1 MVSDKRLPLLA
12 GQRGIWLADRANPF
26 PGRFVNAQATSFLGE
41 FDSDIFTRAATQ
53 LVAETECLR
62 LRIHEGADGLT
73 QGILPPSDGIRL
85 PILDFSAEVDPNA
98 AAETWMNVAHADPID
113 PAREPPFA
121 WALLRLG
128 SGRTIWSQIYHHVA
142 IDSTGRNLLVARL
155 ASIYTALATGRD
167 PAARPSAPDFASLAA
182 LENAYLASRQSSTD
196 LAWCLSQLDEPPS
209 VPSPSRRAVASADVG
224 FHRASRTIGP
234 GVMKALSGSVRRL
247 GTTLPQ
253 LLCATWAAFLTR
265 ISGNDEI
272 LIGLQVTGR
281 SAATRESIATLTNV
295 LPLRLRIPKTVS
307 FDQYAIETGRQVRL
321 ALRHQRHPHERTRA
335 ALGLSPVASDPL
347 VIGFN
352 YAPPA
357 VAATLPGATIATR
370 NLAHGPVRGLTLGVE
385 PCADGSV
392 RLDLDANVRC
402 YSVEEV
408 GHLADRL
415 TLVLHDAVGTDGAA
429 PVSRLAISRPEEQQR
444 MLALASCGHAPGG
457 NATSLPELVT
467 LHHPHDQAAPALIA
481 GDARLSYAM
490 LDAAANRMARHLI
503 SLGIGPGKLV
513 ALALPRT
520 QTLVVA
526 LL

>member
-1 MVSDKRLPLLA
+1 MPRQPV
-12 GQRGIWLADRANPF
+12 
-26 PGRFVNAQATSFLGE
+26 FLGNSN
-41 FDSDIFTRAATQ
+41 SDIFTRAATQ

-253 LLCATWAAFLTR
+253 LLCATWAAFLTW

-307 FDQYAIETGRQVRL
+307 FDQLRYRNRPPGAPGLAAPTQSSRAHARCPRLEPDCAGSFGDRVQLCAAGSCCDPSGSGDRHAKPRTWSGPRTDARGR
-321 ALRHQRHPHERTRA
+321 ALRGRLGSSRSRRKRA
-335 ALGLSPVASDPL
+335 VLLGRGGRSFGRPPDP
-347 VIGFN
+347 
-352 YAPPA
+352 
-357 VAATLPGATIATR
+357 AA
-370 NLAHGPVRGLTLGVE
+370 
-385 PCADGSV
+385 
-392 RLDLDANVRC
+392 
-402 YSVEEV
+402 
-408 GHLADRL
+408 
-415 TLVLHDAVGTDGAA
+415 
-429 PVSRLAISRPEEQQR
+429 Q
-444 MLALASCGHAPGG
+444 
-457 NATSLPELVT
+457 
-467 LHHPHDQAAPALIA
+467 
-481 GDARLSYAM
+481 
-490 LDAAANRMARHLI
+490 
-503 SLGIGPGKLV
+503 
-513 ALALPRT
+513 
-520 QTLVVA
+520 
-526 LL
+526 